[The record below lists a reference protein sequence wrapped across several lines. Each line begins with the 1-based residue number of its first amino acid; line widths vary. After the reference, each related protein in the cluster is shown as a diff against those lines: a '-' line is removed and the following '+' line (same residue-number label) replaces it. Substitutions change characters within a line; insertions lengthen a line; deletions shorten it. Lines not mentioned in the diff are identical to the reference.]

1 MKRKEIYRMMGT
13 KEEQDIREI
22 VEVLEK
28 LDPLSRLLVQNSVK
42 TLLTRD
48 QIERQQKKQ
57 KA

>member
-1 MKRKEIYRMMGT
+1 MMGA

-28 LDPLSRLLVQNSVK
+28 LDPLSQLLVQNSVK

-57 KA
+57 KV

>member
-1 MKRKEIYRMMGT
+1 MMGA

-57 KA
+57 KV

>member
-1 MKRKEIYRMMGT
+1 MMGT

>member
-1 MKRKEIYRMMGT
+1 MMGT

-57 KA
+57 KV

>member
-1 MKRKEIYRMMGT
+1 MMGE

-57 KA
+57 KV

>member
-1 MKRKEIYRMMGT
+1 MMGA

-22 VEVLEK
+22 VEILEK

-57 KA
+57 KV

>member
-1 MKRKEIYRMMGT
+1 MGE

-57 KA
+57 KV